1 MIPVKWLR
9 YIFAAPLIIGIIQGI
24 FEHNRDEALVSLL
37 FAPLFFLFGWGLQKL
52 ISSARPAP

>member
-24 FEHNRDEALVSLL
+24 FEHNRDEALGSLL
-37 FAPLFFLFGWGLQKL
+37 FAPLFFLCK
-52 ISSARPAP
+52 RPNLTVRTL